1 VVFRLATAI
10 LTNFLSMPD
19 RNLIVVIV
27 LRLWRDEINSFSHT
41 LVRILIYVLS
51 RREIATRL
59 RPFLVFDYHRL
70 KL

>member
-1 VVFRLATAI
+1 
-10 LTNFLSMPD
+10 MPD